1 MVFGARGQY
10 LSLCGNEELKDNSKH
25 LGIQSLILSIIGTI
39 IVIGCVAAAS
49 YFAGNVSSTMSQ
61 EQYNFPISSFIL
73 AIVFY
78 AFALVGFLGG
88 VLEGISFATYQKK
101 LNKQKIGIA
110 ALVVSLVGLGISIIG
125 TILLIVF
132 MV

>member
-49 YFAGNVSSTMSQ
+49 YFAGNVLSTMSQ

-88 VLEGISFATYQKK
+88 VLEGISFATYKRSSISKK
-101 LNKQKIGIA
+101 LE
-110 ALVVSLVGLGISIIG
+110 LLHLLFLLLGLEFP
-125 TILLIVF
+125 LLERF
-132 MV
+132 S